1 MLLTIHQSE
10 LDALLALYNPRLN
23 AIVSESAGLSARALL
38 DRVTPMMAD
47 LAVDILARETS
58 VITGMSKTQGKT
70 HLNRAQEA
78 VVDLILP
85 EKIPVG
91 READHHGVFENLAL
105 GEAWGLLRLR
115 VFRRR
120 LRAALLAR
128 LRKETKRMLQECT

>member
-1 MLLTIHQSE
+1 MLLTIRQSE

-58 VITGMSKTQGKT
+58 VIAGMSKTKAKT
-70 HLNRAQEA
+70 HLNRAQ
-78 VVDLILP
+78 VLILGLILP
-85 EKIPVG
+85 EKVLAG
-91 READHHGVFENLAL
+91 REAEPHGIFEHLPL

-128 LRKETKRMLQECT
+128 LRKETKRMLQE